1 MSEGGGCCMRAESQ
15 YVVCY
20 SCIFCERSHI
30 NISSVGPFSRG
41 FVQGKQVF
49 DAGCL
54 SASVTK

>member
-1 MSEGGGCCMRAESQ
+1 MRAESQ